1 MAHKYTYPVV
11 DLALRNFLMFVLV
24 LMALVA
30 VAMTLGASFELID
43 LPMET
48 GLWEIVEDYEVN
60 YTAGQ
65 KD

>member
-1 MAHKYTYPVV
+1 MAYKYTYPVV
-11 DLALRNFLMFVLV
+11 DRALRNFLMFVLV

-30 VAMTLGASFELID
+30 VAMTLGAGFELID

-60 YTAGQ
+60 
-65 KD
+65 